1 MTDTRQ
7 DGKDRHTEYVQ
18 LDDTAEGGR
27 LATLGSTLRLL
38 GMLRSYK
45 RRVAATIGYGF
56 ISTGCMVAIPW
67 LVAMVID
74 RHITKGSAV
83 SELVPLLA
91 ALLALSLL
99 QFVAQYMNQ
108 RTQTLLGHN
117 LLYDQRIAL
126 FDHMLG
132 LSMTFYDRNQIGRVM
147 SRVQNDVQQIQGVM
161 NVGMLALSESFI
173 LVGITIGMLALDLR
187 LALISLASV
196 VLIFP
201 VLIAWQRY
209 ARAAY
214 IRARQTV
221 AEVNARLQENLTAV
235 KVVQSLGREE
245 TNAER
250 FEEAS
255 RATEKANIEATK
267 FGAALVPSVETLNSM
282 GLALVVLFG
291 GMMVLGGSLEVG
303 VLVAFALYITRFF
316 EPIEGLIERYATLQ
330 RAIVS
335 TARIFEMLDIQ
346 PLLKDRFNAEALSEI
361 KGAIEYDGV
370 GFHYVEGTPVLSD
383 VTLKAK
389 PGETVALVGPTGAGK
404 TTLVSLLM
412 RFYDVVDGSITI
424 DGHDLRDIA
433 MDSLSSQMS
442 VVLQEPY
449 LFIGTVKENIKY
461 NRTAA
466 SDQDVADAAKAV
478 GAHDF
483 ITKLPDGY
491 DTEIREGGSN
501 LSVGQRQLISFARAL
516 VADPKILILD
526 EATANIDTESE
537 VIIQEALHKLL
548 KDRTALVIAHR
559 LSTIRSADRIVA
571 LENGRIVEQGTHD
584 ELANIKGLYSRLL
597 AYSDTDE
604 DGDVAK
610 GQEA

>member
-1 MTDTRQ
+1 MNIAKQ
-7 DGKDRHTEYVQ
+7 DGDHRNTEYVR
-18 LDDTAEGGR
+18 LDDTGEGGR
-27 LATLGSTLRLL
+27 LAVLVSTLRLL
-38 GMLRSYK
+38 RLMLSYK
-45 RRVAATIGYGF
+45 RRVAATMVFGA
-56 ISTGCMVAIPW
+56 ISTVCMVAIPW

-83 SELVPLLA
+83 SETLPLLA

-99 QFVAQYMNQ
+99 QFASQYINQ
-108 RTQTLLGHN
+108 REQTILGHS

-126 FDHMLG
+126 FDHMLR
-132 LSMTFYDRNQIGRVM
+132 LSMTFYDHNQIGRVM

-173 LVGITIGMLALDLR
+173 LIGITIGMLVLDLR
-187 LALISLASV
+187 LALISLVSV

-201 VLIAWQRY
+201 VVIAWQRY

-214 IRARQTV
+214 IRARQTMV
-221 AEVNARLQENLTAV
+221 EVNARLQENLTAV
-235 KVVQSLGREE
+235 KVVQSLGREQSNTE
-245 TNAER
+245 S

-316 EPIEGLIERYATLQ
+316 EPIENLIQQYARLQ
-330 RAIVS
+330 RAIIS
-335 TARIFEMLDIQ
+335 TARIFEILDIQ
-346 PLLKDRFNAEALSEI
+346 PLLRDRADARQLPDVS
-361 KGAIEYDGV
+361 GAIKYEAV
-370 GFHYVEGTPVLSD
+370 GFHYVEGTPVLKD
-383 VTLKAK
+383 VTLEAK
-389 PGETVALVGPTGAGK
+389 PGETLALVGPTGAGK

-412 RFYDVVDGSITI
+412 RFYDVVDGKITI
-424 DGHDLRDIA
+424 DGHDLRDITIG
-433 MDSLSSQMS
+433 SLSRQMS

-466 SDQDVADAAKAV
+466 SDQDVVEAATAV

-483 ITKLPDGY
+483 IMKLPDGY

-516 VADPKILILD
+516 VADPRILILD

-537 VIIQEALHKLL
+537 VIIQEALSKLL
-548 KDRTALVIAHR
+548 KNRTALVIAHR
-559 LSTIRSADRIVA
+559 LSTIRGADRIVA
-571 LENGRIVEQGTHD
+571 LENGRILEQGTHD
-584 ELANIKGLYSRLL
+584 ELSNIKGLYARLL
-597 AYSDTDE
+597 SYSDTDE
-604 DGDVAK
+604 GGPGA
-610 GQEA
+610 

>member
-1 MTDTRQ
+1 MSETKIDR
-7 DGKDRHTEYVQ
+7 KDRHTEHVQ
-18 LDDTAEGGR
+18 LDDTSEGGR
-27 LATLGSTLRLL
+27 LETLGSMFRLL

-45 RRVAATIGYGF
+45 RRVATVLGF
-56 ISTGCMVAIPW
+56 GFVATGCMVAIPW

-83 SELVPLLA
+83 SELAPLLA

-99 QFVAQYMNQ
+99 QFGAQYMNQ

-117 LLYDQRIAL
+117 LLYDQRIAV
-126 FDHMLG
+126 FDHMLR

-173 LVGITIGMLALDLR
+173 LFGITIGMLALDVR

-235 KVVQSLGREE
+235 KVVQSLGREDS
-245 TNAER
+245 NAER

-316 EPIEGLIERYATLQ
+316 EPVEGLIERYAILQ

-335 TARIFEMLDIQ
+335 TARIFEMLDIE
-346 PLLKDRFNAEALSEI
+346 PLLKDRSDAIELPEI
-361 KGAIEYDGV
+361 SGAIEYDGV

-383 VTLKAK
+383 VTLRAN

-412 RFYDVVDGSITI
+412 RFYDVVDGSIMI
-424 DGHDLRDIA
+424 DGHDLRDVTL
-433 MDSLSSQMS
+433 DSLSSQMS
-442 VVLQEPY
+442 VVLQEPH

-461 NRTAA
+461 NRTGA
-466 SDQDVADAAKAV
+466 SDQDVVDAAEAV

-483 ITKLPDGY
+483 ITRLPDGY

-516 VADPKILILD
+516 VADPRILILD
-526 EATANIDTESE
+526 EATASIDTESE
-537 VIIQEALHKLL
+537 AIIQEALHKLL

-559 LSTIRSADRIVA
+559 LSTIKSADRIVA

-584 ELANIKGLYSRLL
+584 QLVANEGLYSRLL
-597 AYSDTDE
+597 SYSDTAEESDPNGT
-604 DGDVAK
+604 DA
-610 GQEA
+610 

>member
-1 MTDTRQ
+1 MTDVRR
-7 DGKDRHTEYVQ
+7 DGQDRHTEYVQ

-27 LATLGSTLRLL
+27 LATLGSTLRLF

-45 RRVAATIGYGF
+45 RRVAATLGFGF
-56 ISTGCMVAIPW
+56 IATGCMVAIPW

-83 SELVPLLA
+83 SELAPLLA

-99 QFVAQYMNQ
+99 QFGAQYMNQ

-117 LLYDQRIAL
+117 LLYDQRIAV
-126 FDHMLG
+126 FDHMLR
-132 LSMTFYDRNQIGRVM
+132 LSITFYDRNQIGRVM

-209 ARAAY
+209 ARTAY

-245 TNAER
+245 SNAER
-250 FEEAS
+250 FAEAS

-267 FGAALVPSVETLNSM
+267 FGAALVPSAETLNSM

-316 EPIEGLIERYATLQ
+316 EPIEALIERYAILQ

-335 TARIFEMLDIQ
+335 TARIFEMLDIE
-346 PLLKDRFNAEALSEI
+346 PLLKDRADARELPEI
-361 KGAIEYDGV
+361 KGAIEYNGV
-370 GFHYVEGTPVLSD
+370 GFHYVEGPPVLSD
-383 VTLKAK
+383 VTLRVN

-424 DGHDLRDIA
+424 DGHDLRDVTL
-433 MDSLSSQMS
+433 DSLSSQMS

-461 NRTAA
+461 NRTGA
-466 SDQDVADAAKAV
+466 SDQDVVDATKAV

-483 ITKLPDGY
+483 ITRLSDGY

-516 VADPKILILD
+516 VADPRILILD

-537 VIIQEALHKLL
+537 VIIQEALHRLL

-571 LENGRIVEQGTHD
+571 LENGRIIEQGTHE
-584 ELANIKGLYSRLL
+584 ELADIKGLYARLL
-597 AYSDTDE
+597 SYSDTEEGADA
-604 DGDVAK
+604 DGP
-610 GQEA
+610 EA

>member
-1 MTDTRQ
+1 MTAGQQNGD
-7 DGKDRHTEYVQ
+7 DRRTEYLR
-18 LDDTAEGGR
+18 LDDTEEGGR
-27 LATLGSTLRLL
+27 LATLGSALRLL

-45 RRVAATIGYGF
+45 RRVAVVMAFKLIT
-56 ISTGCMVAIPW
+56 TACMVAIPW
-67 LVAMVID
+67 LVALVID
-74 RHITKGSAV
+74 RHITKGSDV
-83 SELVPLLA
+83 SELAPLLS
-91 ALLALSLL
+91 ALLVLSLV
-99 QFVAQYMNQ
+99 QYASQYMNQ
-108 RTQTLLGHN
+108 RTQTLLGHS

-126 FDHMLG
+126 FDHMLS

-147 SRVQNDVQQIQGVM
+147 SRVQNDVQQIQGIM
-161 NVGMLALSESFI
+161 NVGMLALSESMI
-173 LVGITIGMLALDLR
+173 LVGIAIGMLALDLR

-201 VLIAWQRY
+201 VVIAWQHY

-214 IRARQTV
+214 IRARQAM

-235 KVVQSLGREE
+235 KVVQSLGREQSS
-245 TNAER
+245 AER

-255 RATEKANIEATK
+255 RATEKASIEATK

-282 GLALVVLFG
+282 GLALIVLFG
-291 GMMVLGGSLEVG
+291 GIMVLGGSLEIG

-316 EPIEGLIERYATLQ
+316 EPIENLIQRYAVLQ

-335 TARIFEMLDIQ
+335 TARIFEMLDIE
-346 PLLKDRFNAEALSEI
+346 PLLKDRVNAKALPEI
-361 KGAIEYDGV
+361 SGAIEYNGV
-370 GFHYVEGTPVLSD
+370 SFHYAEGTPVLSD
-383 VTLKAK
+383 VTLRVKA
-389 PGETVALVGPTGAGK
+389 GETVALVGPTGAGK

-424 DGHDLRDIA
+424 DGHDLREVTL
-433 MDSLSSQMS
+433 DSLSSQMS

-449 LFIGTVKENIKY
+449 LFIGTVKENIRY
-461 NRTAA
+461 NRTGA
-466 SDQDVADAAKAV
+466 SDQQVIEAAKAV

-483 ITKLPDGY
+483 ITRLSDGY

-537 VIIQEALHKLL
+537 VIIQEALDELL
-548 KDRTALVIAHR
+548 KGRTALVIAHR

-571 LENGRIVEQGTHD
+571 LENGQIVEQGTHE
-584 ELANIKGLYSRLL
+584 ELSNIKGLYARLL
-597 AYSDTDE
+597 SYSDTD
-604 DGDVAK
+604 DGGPGV
-610 GQEA
+610 

>member
-1 MTDTRQ
+1 
-7 DGKDRHTEYVQ
+7 
-18 LDDTAEGGR
+18 
-27 LATLGSTLRLL
+27 
-38 GMLRSYK
+38 MLR
-45 RRVAATIGYGF
+45 
-56 ISTGCMVAIPW
+56 
-67 LVAMVID
+67 
-74 RHITKGSAV
+74 
-83 SELVPLLA
+83 
-91 ALLALSLL
+91 
-99 QFVAQYMNQ
+99 
-108 RTQTLLGHN
+108 
-117 LLYDQRIAL
+117 
-126 FDHMLG
+126 

-161 NVGMLALSESFI
+161 NVGMLALSESLI

-201 VLIAWQRY
+201 VVIAWQRY

-214 IRARQTV
+214 IRVRQAV

-235 KVVQSLGREE
+235 KVVQSLGRED

-250 FEEAS
+250 FAEAS
-255 RATEKANIEATK
+255 RATEKASIDASK
-267 FGAALVPSVETLNSM
+267 FGAALVPSVETLNSI

-316 EPIEGLIERYATLQ
+316 EPIENLIQRYEILQ

-335 TARIFEMLDIQ
+335 TARIFEMLDIE
-346 PLLKDRFNAEALSEI
+346 PLLQDRADAKALPEI

-383 VTLKAK
+383 VTLRAN

-424 DGHDLRDIA
+424 DGHDLRDVTL
-433 MDSLSSQMS
+433 DSLSSQMS

-461 NRTAA
+461 NRTGA
-466 SDQDVADAAKAV
+466 SGQQVIEAAKAV

-483 ITKLPDGY
+483 IMRLPDGY
-491 DTEIREGGSN
+491 DAEIREGGSN
-501 LSVGQRQLISFARAL
+501 LSVGQRQLVSFARAL
-516 VADPKILILD
+516 VADPRILILD
-526 EATANIDTESE
+526 EATSALDSESE
-537 VIIQEALHKLL
+537 AAIQTALH
-548 KDRTALVIAHR
+548 RLVAGKTVLIIAHR
-559 LSTIRSADRIVA
+559 FSTIRDASLILLFDAGRIVA
-571 LENGRIVEQGTHD
+571 TGSHAD
-584 ELANIKGLYSRLL
+584 LYARHPLYKSLYDRQ
-597 AYSDTDE
+597 AT
-604 DGDVAK
+604 G
-610 GQEA
+610 G